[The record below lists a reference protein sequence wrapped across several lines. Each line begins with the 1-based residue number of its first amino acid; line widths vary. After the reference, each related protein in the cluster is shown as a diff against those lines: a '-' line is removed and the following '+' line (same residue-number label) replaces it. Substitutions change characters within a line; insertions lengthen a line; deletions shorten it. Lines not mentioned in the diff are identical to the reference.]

1 MYIWIGAVFPKE
13 YENKIRNICRQ
24 VNRKYNVSE
33 LSFTLPQHISLK
45 ISFQSKEYKK
55 IIEYLEEYLQDY
67 KCFYVKIKNIEK
79 IDNSLIWLNVEKNK
93 RLMNLHNNLNKELQ
107 NKFNIGLNK
116 YDGNN
121 FKFHS
126 TLFQDN
132 ESNNNNKLYKELFEY
147 DFENIIKINEI
158 DIGISEE
165 GKVGTYDVIK
175 KIELRR

>member
-1 MYIWIGAVFPKE
+1 
-13 YENKIRNICRQ
+13 
-24 VNRKYNVSE
+24 
-33 LSFTLPQHISLK
+33 
-45 ISFQSKEYKK
+45 
-55 IIEYLEEYLQDY
+55 
-67 KCFYVKIKNIEK
+67 
-79 IDNSLIWLNVEKNK
+79 
-93 RLMNLHNNLNKELQ
+93 MNLHNNLNKELQ

-116 YDGNN
+116 YDENN

-132 ESNNNNKLYKELFEY
+132 ESNNINKLYKELFEY

-165 GKVGTYDVIK
+165 GKVGTYNVIK